1 MTQVVGI
8 DVSKDKVDC
17 CWIRDLQK
25 QKIKIKAIKL
35 TNRRNFAQVA
45 DWLTRTTKSPA
56 NEIRVVMEATGIYH
70 EPIATY
76 LYDAGFKVVVLNP
89 AHVKAHAKSMASVH
103 KTDKKD
109 SFVIAHFGAV
119 MPCESWQPAPQEVR
133 QLKDLIARHDALSAD
148 LQREKNRLEKAEYTE
163 TSDIVIRSLQSMIIE
178 LEQAIKDLTR
188 DIDDHIDGHPHLK
201 QDRALLE
208 SIPSVGEV
216 VSRMMLCILHAK
228 DFKSAKQLAAYL
240 GLIPRMRESG
250 KHAGKTMISKA
261 GPARYRAKL
270 YMAAVSAQVY
280 NPDIQAL
287 KERLS
292 ERSLKGKQIVCAA
305 MRKLVQIC
313 FGVIKNQVP
322 YQAQAV

>member
-8 DVSKDKVDC
+8 DVSKDKIDC

-25 QKIKIKAIKL
+25 NKIKTKAMTL
-35 TNRRNFAQVA
+35 TSRRNFAQVA
-45 DWLTRTTKSPA
+45 DWLERTTKHPA
-56 NEIRVVMEATGIYH
+56 NEIKVVMEATGIYH
-70 EPIATY
+70 EPLATY
-76 LYDAGFKVVVLNP
+76 LYDAGFQVVVLNP

-109 SFVIAHFGAV
+109 SFVIAHFGSV
-119 MPCESWQPAPQEVR
+119 MPCESWQPAPLEVR

-148 LQREKNRLEKAEYTE
+148 LQREKNRLEKAEFTE
-163 TSDIVIRSLQSMIIE
+163 TSEIVMRSLQSMIIE
-178 LEQAIKDLTR
+178 LEQAIKDLTQ

-201 QDRALLE
+201 KDRALLE

-216 VSRMMLCILHAK
+216 MSRMMLCLLHAK
-228 DFKSAKQLAAYL
+228 NFHSAKQLAAYL

-250 KHAGKTMISKA
+250 KFKGLTMITKA
-261 GPARYRAKL
+261 GPSRYRAKL
-270 YMAAVSAQVY
+270 YMAAVSAQSH
-280 NPDIQAL
+280 NPDVKAL

-292 ERSLKGKQIVCAA
+292 ERQLKGKQIVCAA

-313 FGVIKNQVP
+313 FGVVKNRTP